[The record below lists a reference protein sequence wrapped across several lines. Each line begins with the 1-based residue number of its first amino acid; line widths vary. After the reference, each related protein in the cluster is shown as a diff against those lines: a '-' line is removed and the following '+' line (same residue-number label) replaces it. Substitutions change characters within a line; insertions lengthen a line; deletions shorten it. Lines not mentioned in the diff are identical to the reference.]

1 MAERRGPLSPAVLGE
16 RPHGRSP
23 GVPYSPLYADLYHS
37 EAGAWAQAEEVFI
50 EGSGLPVRWRGRSRF
65 VILETGFGLGN
76 NFLATWAAW
85 RADPERCDRLV
96 FISVEKHP
104 LTRDDLARVHGVAQ
118 GAEPAKTLATRLIQA
133 WPPLTP
139 GLHTLDFDEPALGR
153 HGAPAGVSLLLGLGD
168 VKDLL
173 PELVAAVDAFYLDG
187 FSPDRN
193 PDMWDAHWLSRLG
206 RWAAPEA
213 TAATWSVARPLRD
226 ALTQAGFE
234 VTRAPGFGSK
244 RDRITAVYRPR
255 FAPLPLAGGLWP
267 APAAARQHAIV
278 IGAGLSGCAA
288 AWALSREGWRVTV
301 LDQHREPAQEASGN
315 PGGLFHSIVHG
326 EDGIHA
332 RAHRAAA
339 LHTAQLAAP
348 WMEDGRLTGQ
358 CRGLLRLD
366 TQTTDEQALA
376 QIERLGLPP
385 EYVRWCPADQARALS
400 GLPVPGGGWLFLQG
414 GWLDPAGYARALL
427 AEASRTGLLDG
438 PAHAR
443 AHALRRDAASMDWQ
457 VLDAQGG
464 LIAQGPS
471 VVLAN
476 AHGATALID
485 TLPGEQLP
493 ATPPL
498 QAVRGQVTMVDA
510 VPGGLPVHL
519 PRLPVAGNGYVL
531 PLDDARLLCGA
542 TVDADDLDPQVR
554 DADHRHNLQQAWAL
568 GALPS
573 WTPDAPMPATL
584 GGRVGWRAVTPDRL
598 PLIGALP
605 LRPLPGTK
613 PRDQPRLMPRLRD
626 EHGGIYLLTGLGS
639 RGITWAALAG
649 GLLAHWMTGS
659 PCPVES
665 DLRDALDPARF
676 EARQARRAP
685 PIAHPA
691 DPT

>member
-50 EGSGLPVRWRGRSRF
+50 AGSGLPGRWRGRSRF

-85 RADPERCDRLV
+85 RADPERCERLV

-104 LTRDDLARVHGVAQ
+104 LTREDLARVHGMAQ
-118 GAEPAKTLATRLIQA
+118 GVDPARTLATRLIRA

-139 GLHTLDFDEPALGR
+139 GLHTLDFDEPALAKD
-153 HGAPAGVSLLLGLGD
+153 GARAGVSLLLGLGD

-173 PELVAAVDAFYLDG
+173 PALVAAVDAFYLDG

-255 FAPLPLAGGLWP
+255 FAPPPLAGGLWP

-301 LDQHREPAQEASGN
+301 LDQHSAPAQEASGN
-315 PGGLFHSIVHG
+315 PGGLFHGIVHG

-339 LHTAQLAAP
+339 LHTANLVAP
-348 WMEDGRLTGQ
+348 WMEEGRLTGQ
-358 CRGLLRLD
+358 CQGLLRLD
-366 TQTTDEQALA
+366 AQTNDEQALA
-376 QIERLGLPP
+376 LIERLALPAD
-385 EYVRWCPADQARALS
+385 YLQWCPTERARGLS
-400 GLPVPGGGWLFLQG
+400 GLPVPCGGWFFMQG
-414 GWLDPAGYARALL
+414 GWLDPANYARTLL
-427 AEASRTGLLDG
+427 AEAQRTGLVHWRA
-438 PAHAR
+438 PAR
-443 AHALRRDAASMDWQ
+443 AHALRRDTASMDWQ
-457 VLDAQGG
+457 VFDQQGELLAQ
-464 LIAQGPS
+464 APS

-476 AHGATALID
+476 AHEAMALIGAL
-485 TLPGEQLP
+485 TSEPKP
-493 ATPPL
+493 ASLPL
-498 QAVRGQVTMVDA
+498 QAVRGQVTA
-510 VPGGLPVHL
+510 VTAQPGGLALRL

-531 PLDDARLLCGA
+531 PLNDGRLFCGA
-542 TVDADDLDPQVR
+542 TADADDLDPQVR
-554 DADHRHNLQQAWAL
+554 DTDHRHNLQQAWAL

-573 WTPDAPMPATL
+573 WTPDGPMPASL
-584 GGRVGWRAVTPDRL
+584 NGRVGWRAVTPDRL

-605 LRPLPGTK
+605 LRTLPGTK

-639 RGITWAALAG
+639 RGITWSALAG
-649 GLLAHWMTGS
+649 RLLAHWVTGS

-676 EARQARRAP
+676 EARQARTGRAL
-685 PIAHPA
+685 AES
-691 DPT
+691 